1 MQIQINDTIA
11 KGVREVVLR
20 SSPLKAYLIRRD
32 ETPVGEYSTVYI
44 LTDEDRRG
52 FYIGQTGEGD
62 NSFAKRFGK
71 HRKSPTEEW
80 WTLAICFVDTNGRLN
95 SEKLRKWIESR
106 LNEIAKEK
114 KYVVVSSAG
123 KAGPAVSDSEEILG
137 KMLEIC
143 WLLGVPWAEGKSITA
158 TPSSVVSVP
167 GSHVASSSKAT
178 PVTGKGKYHGLSAK
192 VIRALMK
199 HLFDNGLVTASDIKA
214 FVSPAS
220 HRNFKIASHKICT
233 MMIDHA
239 RYDNKISGLV
249 RYYPEKFS
257 FGGKDYALCRE
268 LRPGSV
274 PKFLAM
280 AAKHGLSEKDVA
292 NLCPDPKLVIDFFKE
307 ISAK

>member
-106 LNEIAKEK
+106 LNEIAK
-114 KYVVVSSAG
+114 
-123 KAGPAVSDSEEILG
+123 GPGRRI
-137 KMLEIC
+137 
-143 WLLGVPWAEGKSITA
+143 
-158 TPSSVVSVP
+158 
-167 GSHVASSSKAT
+167 
-178 PVTGKGKYHGLSAK
+178 
-192 VIRALMK
+192 
-199 HLFDNGLVTASDIKA
+199 
-214 FVSPAS
+214 
-220 HRNFKIASHKICT
+220 
-233 MMIDHA
+233 
-239 RYDNKISGLV
+239 
-249 RYYPEKFS
+249 
-257 FGGKDYALCRE
+257 
-268 LRPGSV
+268 
-274 PKFLAM
+274 
-280 AAKHGLSEKDVA
+280 
-292 NLCPDPKLVIDFFKE
+292 
-307 ISAK
+307 